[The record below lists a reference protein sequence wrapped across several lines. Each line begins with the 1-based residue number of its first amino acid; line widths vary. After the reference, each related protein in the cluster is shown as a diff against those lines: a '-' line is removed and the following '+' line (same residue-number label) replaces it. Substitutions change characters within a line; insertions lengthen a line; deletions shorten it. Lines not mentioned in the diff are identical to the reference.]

1 MQPVLGMGSGN
12 RARIIVEAQGKFQV
26 DAEGVH
32 GSYQSCCF
40 DAIFGILT

>member
-12 RARIIVEAQGKFQV
+12 RARIIVEAHGKFQV
-26 DAEGVH
+26 DAAGLR
-32 GSYQSCCF
+32 GLFQSCCF